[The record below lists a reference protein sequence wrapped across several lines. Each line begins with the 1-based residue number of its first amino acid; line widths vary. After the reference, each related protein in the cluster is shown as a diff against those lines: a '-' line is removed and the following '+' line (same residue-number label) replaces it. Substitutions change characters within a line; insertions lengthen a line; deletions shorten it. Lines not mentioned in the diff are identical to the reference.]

1 MNKLLFALL
10 NELTDLKKMKKTMIL
25 MLLFLVTI
33 GYAQEW
39 KTDFEVAKNEA
50 SIQNK
55 TILLVFSGSDWCGPC
70 IKLDRDIWQSA
81 EFKEFAKNNLIME
94 RADFPKK
101 KQNQLAPELKKKNQD
116 LAEKYN
122 KDGLFPL
129 VVILDKNGKILGK
142 TGFKNVSPQEYST
155 LIKSFIK

>member
-1 MNKLLFALL
+1 
-10 NELTDLKKMKKTMIL
+10 

-33 GYAQEW
+33 GYSQEW
-39 KTDFEVAKNEA
+39 KSDFEAAKKEA
-50 SIQNK
+50 SAQNRN
-55 TILLVFSGSDWCGPC
+55 ILLVFSGSDWCGPC

-81 EFKEFAKNNLIME
+81 AFKEYAKNNLVME

-101 KQNQLAPELKKKNQD
+101 KQNQLPVELKKNNQD
-116 LAEKYN
+116 LAEKFN

-129 VVILDKNGKILGK
+129 VVLLDKNGKVLGR
-142 TGFKNVSPQEYST
+142 TGYKNVSPQEYIT

>member
-1 MNKLLFALL
+1 
-10 NELTDLKKMKKTMIL
+10 MKKTMIL
-25 MLLFLVTI
+25 VLLFLVTI
-33 GYAQEW
+33 GYSQEW
-39 KTDFEVAKNEA
+39 KTDFEVAKNDA
-50 SIQNK
+50 NTQNK

-81 EFKEFAKNNLIME
+81 EFKEFAKNNLIIE

-101 KQNQLAPELKKKNQD
+101 KQNQLPPELKKRNQE

-129 VVILDKNGKILGK
+129 VVILDKTGKILGK
-142 TGFKNVSPQEYST
+142 TGFKNISPQEYIT

>member
-1 MNKLLFALL
+1 
-10 NELTDLKKMKKTMIL
+10 MKKTMIL

-33 GYAQEW
+33 GYSQEW

-50 SIQNK
+50 STQNK

-81 EFKEFAKNNLIME
+81 EFKEFAKNNLIIE

-129 VVILDKNGKILGK
+129 VVILDKNGKVLGK
-142 TGFKNVSPQEYST
+142 TGFKNVSPHEYIN